1 MIHDEQD
8 TEHVHTRWWY
18 GKDTPGYN
26 LTNFTAAGCHLS
38 LMARQPAGKPIE
50 EAAECKLRATVAEG
64 EDVFSL
70 AALAQLLADIGRSD
84 EAVLLFEKALK
95 CDTTTT
101 SGLPC
106 GETRGLAMGWLAAL
120 VEGRGS
126 EGAARAES
134 LYKGALEAN
143 EEDALSMGNYA
154 VFLHR
159 IKRDH
164 TVSFGDTI
172 NTTYLYKL

>member
-1 MIHDEQD
+1 
-8 TEHVHTRWWY
+8 
-18 GKDTPGYN
+18 
-26 LTNFTAAGCHLS
+26 
-38 LMARQPAGKPIE
+38 MARQPTDKPIE
-50 EAAECKLRATVAEG
+50 ETAECNLRAAVADEQ
-64 EDVFSL
+64 DVFSL
-70 AALAQLLADIGRSD
+70 TALAQLLADIGRSD

-101 SGLPC
+101 NGLPC

-126 EGAARAES
+126 EGAARAEG
-134 LYKGALEAN
+134 LYKEALEAN

-159 IKRDH
+159 IKRDY
-164 TVSFGDTI
+164 TVSFGDTLLMPVSYTHLTLPTI
-172 NTTYLYKL
+172 CSV